1 MQTAFRRFPPG
12 NRAQRLG
19 QRLADKI
26 DMGFGRGTCG
36 LRLALDNRAVN
47 GGMRPLFLE
56 MTSGVGTVADARR
69 VSLRLE
75 GKGRATRGLL
85 ECDTAF
91 ATLCCTQM
99 ERGDVSPS
107 SAMAATGSVYNQATS
122 TGVNRDSRGNDA

>member
-47 GGMRPLFLE
+47 GGMLVEQQATGCGHGLE
-56 MTSGVGTVADARR
+56 FAQVEADVVVHQAQQSGRQVAEQHVVRSVAD
-69 VSLRLE
+69 RLAPPPASE
-75 GKGRATRGLL
+75 PA
-85 ECDTAF
+85 
-91 ATLCCTQM
+91 
-99 ERGDVSPS
+99 V
-107 SAMAATGSVYNQATS
+107 
-122 TGVNRDSRGNDA
+122 